1 MKKFSAGFSKAMEF
15 ILGMAGV
22 IMILIETYSVFCRNI
37 THWSTPWVDEVL
49 RLIFVWIVFIGAAIA
64 LNTDELIS
72 LTLIEDKYKEKGK
85 AVPYNVLKIIQYVAA
100 LVVAVL
106 LSQQEWVTMMGQ
118 VATGEATAIT
128 GYPVWIKSFGIL
140 IGFVLMA
147 IIALVKLIGVCKNLK
162 KLP

>member
-1 MKKFSAGFSKAMEF
+1 
-15 ILGMAGV
+15 
-22 IMILIETYSVFCRNI
+22 
-37 THWSTPWVDEVL
+37 
-49 RLIFVWIVFIGAAIA
+49 
-64 LNTDELIS
+64 
-72 LTLIEDKYKEKGK
+72 
-85 AVPYNVLKIIQYVAA
+85 
-100 LVVAVL
+100 
-106 LSQQEWVTMMGQ
+106 MMGQ